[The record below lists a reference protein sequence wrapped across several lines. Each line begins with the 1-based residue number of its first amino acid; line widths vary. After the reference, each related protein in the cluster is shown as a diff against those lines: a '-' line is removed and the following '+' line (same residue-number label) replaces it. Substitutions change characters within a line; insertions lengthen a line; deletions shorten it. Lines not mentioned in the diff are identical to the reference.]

1 MKRYQKYLFLPFA
14 FVAFNSNAL
23 QCGAGE
29 VEVDGVCVSSCKI
42 LEGTGK
48 NLTWDAYI
56 WGDNPRS
63 YCIGDRS
70 TGAACRMTAGSVSIS
85 VEGNKW
91 TNKFTYTG
99 GTCAFD
105 EINRFSG
112 DTPEPFPFENDVN
125 QNGVNDDFEDWDGDG
140 IANGE
145 DPDPYKSDNVV
156 VDSNGNGVPDS
167 IDDFYDRLS
176 DVNEPVSCSSDDESC
191 LSYRNTMKH
200 LTDNNAVLSGA
211 LRDLSL
217 RGVRRSDFR
226 ESIGGLV
233 TTINKND
240 GYFKTK
246 LDALSLA
253 QGNTQSSILNE
264 LTDTKYNL
272 KSAIEGGFFVLN
284 RNLDDIEENAFRAR
298 QFASEASSNSRYLM
312 GQTDDIKS
320 DLSVVYSRSAEILNA
335 LNSGTGNSGL
345 TQQQKTQLK
354 NAAKA
359 NANQKLIKTLLG
371 DVGSLSGDVSSL
383 QGNFSSIDG
392 KFAQLDGK
400 FSALDGKFSEVNGN
414 LSQAIYKIDK
424 LSSDGVDVDLTS
436 VEGSISALSD
446 KIDGLELGD
455 SSALEGKIDNLIGAV
470 TNDKPFSVSSSGF
483 TGEGFLINQNEL
495 SELQEDVIEIKQE
508 VSEEM
513 NKFKTLFS
521 IDTSSFNDG
530 TFKEHSLNLNVNHA
544 ERSFKSG
551 VFTALLANAGIISAV
566 IMFLFVVSGIR
577 MLGKD

>member
-1 MKRYQKYLFLPFA
+1 MKRYQKYLSLLLV

-99 GTCAFD
+99 STCAFD

-140 IANGE
+140 IPNGE
-145 DPDPYKSDNVV
+145 DPDPYKSDSVV
-156 VDSNGNGVPDS
+156 VDNNGNGVPDS
-167 IDDFYDRLS
+167 IDDFYDRLT
-176 DVNEPVSCSSDDESC
+176 DVNEPVSCSSDDEAC

-217 RGVRRSDFR
+217 RSVRRTDFR

-264 LTDTKYNL
+264 LTDTKYSL
-272 KSAIEGGFFVLN
+272 KSAIEGGFFVVN
-284 RNLDDIEENAFRAR
+284 RNLDDIKDDVFRAR
-298 QFASEASSNSRYLM
+298 QSSGEAASNSRYVM
-312 GQTDDIKS
+312 GQTDDIKN

-335 LNSGTGNSGL
+335 LNSGSSGL
-345 TQQQKTQLK
+345 TQTQKKQLK

-359 NANQKLIKTLLG
+359 HTNQRLLKELP
-371 DVGSLSGDVSSL
+371 DTISD
-383 QGNFSSIDG
+383 
-392 KFAQLDGK
+392 
-400 FSALDGKFSEVNGN
+400 N
-414 LSQAIYKIDK
+414 LSPKFNAISEQIAAISGGSSSVD
-424 LSSDGVDVDLTS
+424 LSS
-436 VEGSISALSD
+436 VESGIQSLSD
-446 KIDGLELGD
+446 KID
-455 SSALEGKIDNLIGAV
+455 ALDGSDMSGVESKLTDLIDGV
-470 TNDKPFSVSSSGF
+470 TNNNNFVEPNYGF
-483 TGEGFLINQNEL
+483 NGEGFIVTQNQIAEVQNEVL
-495 SELQEDVIEIKQE
+495 EIKQE
-508 VSEEM
+508 MTDEFE
-513 NKFKTLFS
+513 KFKALFS
-521 IDTSSFNDG
+521 IDTSSFNNG
-530 TFKEHSLNLNVNHA
+530 TYKEHSLNLNVNHA

-551 VFTALLANAGIISAV
+551 VLSALLENATLISAV
-566 IMFLFVVSGIR
+566 VMFLFVLSGIR

>member
-1 MKRYQKYLFLPFA
+1 MKRYQKYLSLLLI
-14 FVAFNSNAL
+14 FVAGHSNAL
-23 QCGAGE
+23 QCGSGE
-29 VEVDGVCVSSCKI
+29 VEVEGVCVSSCKI
-42 LEGTGK
+42 LKGTGK

-70 TGAACRMTAGSVSIS
+70 TGAACRMTAGPVYIS

-91 TNKFTYTG
+91 TNKFTFTG
-99 GTCAFD
+99 STCAFD

-140 IANGE
+140 IPNGE
-145 DPDPYKSDNVV
+145 DPDPYKSDSVV
-156 VDSNGNGVPDS
+156 VDNNGNGVPDS
-167 IDDFYDRLS
+167 IDDFYDRLT
-176 DVNEPVSCSSDDESC
+176 DVNEPVSCSSDDEAC

-217 RGVRRSDFR
+217 RSVRRTDFR

-264 LTDTKYNL
+264 LADTKYSL
-272 KSAIEGGFFVLN
+272 KSAIEGGFFVVN
-284 RNLDDIEENAFRAR
+284 RNLDDIKDDVFRAR
-298 QFASEASSNSRYLM
+298 QSSGEAASNSRYVM
-312 GQTDDIKS
+312 GQTDDIKN
-320 DLSVVYSRSAEILNA
+320 DLSEVYRRTAEIINKLNTDG
-335 LNSGTGNSGL
+335 SGGDGSGL
-345 TQQQKTQLK
+345 TPSQIKQLR

-359 NANQKLIKTLLG
+359 HLNNNLLKEQK
-371 DVGSLSGDVSSL
+371 
-383 QGNFSSIDG
+383 NSIDG
-392 KFAQLDGK
+392 VNYGLGEVYELALAQVEKLNQLD
-400 FSALDGKFSEVNGN
+400 S
-414 LSQAIYKIDK
+414 KI
-424 LSSDGVDVDLTS
+424 SSISGGSSTVDLS
-436 VEGSISALSD
+436 GVESSISDLSA
-446 KIDGLELGD
+446 KIDGLEVGD
-455 SSALEGKIDNLIGAV
+455 MSGVEGKIDDLIKGI
-470 TNDKPFSVSSSGF
+470 TNNNDFVESSSGF
-483 TGEGFLINQNEL
+483 DGVGFIVNQN
-495 SELQEDVIEIKQE
+495 QIADVQNEVLEIKQE
-508 VSEEM
+508 MADEFE
-513 NKFKTLFS
+513 KFKTLFS
-521 IDTSSFNDG
+521 IDTSSFNNG
-530 TFKEHSLNLNVNHA
+530 TFKEHTLNLNINGS

-551 VFTALLANAGIISAV
+551 VFSALLDNAAIISAV
-566 IMFLFVVSGIR
+566 IMFLFVLSGIR